1 MSEKPTVVIFFNDWR
16 VFPKGVNAG
25 GGESATAALAKS
37 IAQMGYR
44 VIACANLPE
53 GEVVHNGIEFWNFGN
68 GYMVVDRLGLSV
80 LRDPF
85 SNNPYIT
92 FHATRRV
99 GGGVVD
105 FDAIKFLKF
114 SA

>member
-1 MSEKPTVVIFFNDWR
+1 MMSKATLAAVR
-16 VFPKGVNAG
+16 VLKTSGGDYIWPPSTQAG
-25 GGESATAALAKS
+25 NPSVLLGYNVAEAEDMPAVGADSLS
-37 IAQMGYR
+37 IAFG
-44 VIACANLPE
+44 
-53 GEVVHNGIEFWNFGN
+53 NFGN